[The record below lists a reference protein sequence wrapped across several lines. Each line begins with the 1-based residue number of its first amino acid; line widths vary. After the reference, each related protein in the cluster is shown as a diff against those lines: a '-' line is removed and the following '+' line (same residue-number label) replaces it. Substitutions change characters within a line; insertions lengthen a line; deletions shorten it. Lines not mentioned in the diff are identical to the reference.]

1 MCALLL
7 DTSVPYLVRVLCWCC
22 SSPGLMVVVERDFPL
37 LLNVTRPLSSLS
49 SQLGLFSRSE
59 VVWIHTHRGSVGIL
73 SCSLARPGHMFDTTT
88 YYYGGVLGSSRY
100 ISLASLLA
108 DSISAPSPRD

>member
-1 MCALLL
+1 VDDVCAVAGHVFSLSRACVVAVVHLA
-7 DTSVPYLVRVLCWCC
+7 SLVI
-22 SSPGLMVVVERDFPL
+22 VVERDLP

-59 VVWIHTHRGSVGIL
+59 VVWIHTHGEGRDPL
-73 SCSLARPGHMFDTTT
+73 RARSLARATRLNTTT

-100 ISLASLLA
+100 ISLAG
-108 DSISAPSPRD
+108 SISAPSPRD